1 MVRLRQGGCGR
12 GQGRSPAGRRLSFQK
27 GDTCHYDTC
36 HCMVSPGANLGVTLN
51 GPAGQDF
58 DLYVKHGAV
67 PMT

>member
-1 MVRLRQGGCGR
+1 
-12 GQGRSPAGRRLSFQK
+12 
-27 GDTCHYDTC
+27 
-36 HCMVSPGANLGVTLN
+36 MVSPGANLGVTLN